1 MKKTKTKTII
11 TRTATE
17 LAEALGLSPAEGAEI
32 ALKSELNSKIIEVV
46 RKKGLTHIQVAK
58 LAASSRTRITAI
70 MNRNTKNISIDLMLR
85 VLGAL
90 GYAPKITFKKAA

>member
-1 MKKTKTKTII
+1 MKKTKNIVA
-11 TRTATE
+11 RNAAE
-17 LAEALGLSPAEGAEI
+17 LAEVLGLSPAEGAEI

-46 RKKGLTHIQVAK
+46 KKKGLTHLQVAK
-58 LAASSRTRITAI
+58 LATTSRTRVTAI

-85 VLGAL
+85 ILGTL